1 MAETCGMAVSM
12 RSEGRSEWF
21 LQLSAEDKKRY
32 TAKLSLVE
40 GINPYVLS
48 NNEFSEDKVHLPSL
62 R

>member
-1 MAETCGMAVSM
+1 MAVSM

-32 TAKLSLVE
+32 TTKLSLVE
-40 GINPYVLS
+40 GIDPYVLS
-48 NNEFSEDKVHLPSL
+48 NNEFSEDTVHLPSL